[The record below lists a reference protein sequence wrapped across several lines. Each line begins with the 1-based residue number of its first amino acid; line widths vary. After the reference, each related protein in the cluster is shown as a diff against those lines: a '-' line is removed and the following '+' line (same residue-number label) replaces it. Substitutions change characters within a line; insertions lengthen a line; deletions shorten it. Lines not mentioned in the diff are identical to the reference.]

1 MTELARSDGR
11 PVKRL
16 CDDAVAM
23 GDVDYTDG
31 GTLLLAN
38 TELTEQG
45 VRLVLAGVD
54 EVVKAYRAR
63 PKV

>member
-1 MTELARSDGR
+1 M
-11 PVKRL
+11 KRL